1 MDTALVASD
10 PQATPQTG
18 RGTGAAGGVMLRLS
32 MDVPINAAITPRLCR
47 QGIDMVTA
55 QADGST
61 HA

>member
-1 MDTALVASD
+1 
-10 PQATPQTG
+10 
-18 RGTGAAGGVMLRLS
+18 MLRLS